1 MNKININLSHVFLH
15 FFEIGGGEKYLYRF
29 QKYSQFNETI
39 YVKKNNITPII
50 QFKNIIYYESYEEL
64 NKLLLVSDIIL
75 DHQLYWFEKDISDIV
90 FKNIDSKKIIRIT
103 HGVPIHFE
111 DITGRDYSYSIEL
124 YTERKSHISWNNHI
138 KYYVPLGVEIP
149 QLKERAFNSANI
161 QIAII
166 GRITPLKIP
175 AGFLQKLV
183 KYVNGQRGRIKIHI
197 YGPMDAAYQTFF
209 LSTIRISPFI
219 QYHGIIKVD
228 DIREIY
234 ESNDILL
241 HPSNEECGAT
251 VILEAMSYGL
261 PVICRGVG
269 GLLEAVGKHNF
280 QLISNG
286 DDSLIQNLAKIN
298 ESNYMDISVK
308 NREKII
314 KYNNEDDHF
323 RKLFDIIERNHRINN
338 LNNDMGNKI
347 PNIIHYI
354 FGLKEQTENF
364 LFPYFLSIYSNY
376 VINKPDIIY
385 FHYQFEPHGEWWEK
399 AKPYLSLNYVNGD
412 NLYWGSKRIV
422 KYAHKADKIRL
433 DILYKYGGIYM
444 DIDTITY
451 RPYHHLLRYDTVLGY
466 QDEGLICNAVILA
479 KSECAFIKRWMDEY
493 ETHFKADG
501 WCEASVHLPYKIYES
516 MRGDDNIH
524 IVEREFFYSPS
535 YDETDK
541 IFVREDVEIHEKLL
555 TLHLWNTYSED
566 KYLRKIIG
574 FDYVQNSRSLY
585 AKILCNILIDSKLN
599 S

>member
-1 MNKININLSHVFLH
+1 MNNININLSHIFLH

-29 QKYSQFNETI
+29 QEYSHFNETI

-64 NKLLLVSDIIL
+64 NKFLLASDIIL
-75 DHQLYWFEKDISDIV
+75 DHQLYWFEKDISNIV
-90 FKNIDSKKIIRIT
+90 FKNICTKKIIRIT

-111 DITGRDYSYSIEL
+111 DITGRDYSYSVEL
-124 YTERKSHISWNNHI
+124 YNERKSHLSWNNHI
-138 KYYVPLGVEIP
+138 KYYVPLGVKIP
-149 QLKERAFNSANI
+149 EFKERAFNSANI
-161 QIAII
+161 QVAII

-175 AGFLQKLV
+175 PSFLQKLV

-197 YGPMDAAYQTFF
+197 YGPMDATYQNFF

-219 QYHGIIKVD
+219 QYHGMIEVNDVSK
-228 DIREIY
+228 IY
-234 ESNDILL
+234 EKNDILL

-269 GLLEAVGKHNF
+269 GLPDAVGKHNF
-280 QLISNG
+280 HLISNG
-286 DDSLIQNLAKIN
+286 DDGLIQNLAKIN

-314 KYNNEDDHF
+314 TYNNEEVHF
-323 RKLFDIIERNHRINN
+323 RKLFDIIEMNHRINN
-338 LNNDMGNKI
+338 TKNNIGNKI

-354 FGLKEQTENF
+354 FGLKEQTEDF

-376 VINKPDIIY
+376 LINKPDIIY
-385 FHYQFEPHGEWWEK
+385 FHYQFEPRGEWWEK
-399 AKPYLSLNYVNGD
+399 AKPYLSLNYVNCD

-451 RPYHHLLRYDTVLGY
+451 RSYNHLLRYDTVLGY

-479 KSECAFIKRWMDEY
+479 KSESIFIKRWMEEY

-516 MRGDDNIH
+516 MREEDNTH
-524 IVEREFFYSPS
+524 IVDKECFYSPS

-541 IFVREDVEIHEKLL
+541 IFAKEDVDINEKLL

-566 KYLRKIIG
+566 KYLRKING
-574 FDYVQNSRSLY
+574 FDYVQNSKSLY
-585 AKILCNILIDSKLN
+585 AKILLNILISK
-599 S
+599 